1 MNRIKNLLKAG
12 TLVQHKL
19 QSGLLGAGTVIQDSK
34 FGNVAVCW
42 ERQRNRVIEV
52 GAVFCVNGNGK
63 TREGTTFTNWW
74 QSERVQD
81 LVWSGDFGGKEDR

>member
-1 MNRIKNLLKAG
+1 MLKAG
-12 TLVQHKL
+12 TKVRHKL
-19 QSGLLGAGTVIQDSK
+19 QSGLLGEGTVVQDSK
-34 FGNVAVCW
+34 FGSVAVCW

-74 QSERVQD
+74 QDEQVKNLMWDGMHGAAR
-81 LVWSGDFGGKEDR
+81 